1 MCESKAVFD
10 LGNWFHPYEL
20 DCVIVM
26 HVPVP
31 VNQKKNLFIFYIFSG
46 DLRRRVLTIEQF

>member
-31 VNQKKNLFIFYIFSG
+31 VNQKKNLFIF
-46 DLRRRVLTIEQF
+46 